1 MKKLIICLMLCLGS
15 SSLWAQQWGIGL
27 RAGDP
32 TGLTVKRFMGDKAWE
47 LNIGQT
53 DVWGFDARR
62 EFDNDFNDYVY
73 LDSRFNSAISLQ
85 VRYLAFKPI
94 QIDGPDKLSWYAGIG
109 GQLRS
114 VSVDYRYRYWVGG
127 DRRERWEAV
136 NDVDIGADLIGGLD
150 FTFNDIPLSIFADI
164 NLFVELLDSPLFLR
178 LQGGAGVRYNF

>member
-1 MKKLIICLMLCLGS
+1 MKKLIICLALCLCGS
-15 SSLWAQQWGIGL
+15 GLWAQDWGIGL

-53 DVWGFDARR
+53 NLWGFDAAR
-62 EFDNDFNDYVY
+62 EFKADFDDYVY
-73 LDSRFNSAISLQ
+73 LDSRLKSAVSIQ
-85 VRYLAFKPI
+85 VRYLSFKPI

-114 VSVDYRYRYWVGG
+114 VSADYRYRYRVGN

-136 NDVDIGADLIGGLD
+136 NDVDLGADLIGGLD
-150 FTFNDIPLSIFADI
+150 FSFHDIPLSIFTDI
-164 NLFVELLDSPLFLR
+164 NLYVELLDSPLFLR
-178 LQGGAGVRYNF
+178 LQGGGGVRYNF